1 MIVSWI
7 DLSRRYWNGVRE
19 TGCWRSGIG
28 RQKEN
33 DVGVKE
39 LMTDLV
45 GGSRSHTY
53 ERDGLTLGYTVVGDG
68 QPILFVHGATAT
80 GEFEWGRL
88 AARLAS
94 EYRSVLPDLRGHGRS
109 EFRESV
115 DMGQAICADLR
126 HLIEHLGLDHP
137 HIVGFSYGAE
147 ISLMLELSAPGTARS
162 LVLVSPGTGRPSDYR
177 APRLEH
183 LYRTWP
189 FALRRLHETHH
200 GPEHWR
206 QLVTALHVDSVGR
219 SELSAETL
227 GGVGCPVLMV
237 AGAHDESTR
246 RAQGRRFAEVNAMAR
261 YVELDGAAHAV
272 HHKCSD
278 SFAQVISAFLAEVDN
293 ERAGSH
299 GAAEDS

>member
-1 MIVSWI
+1 MSDVA
-7 DLSRRYWNGVRE
+7 
-19 TGCWRSGIG
+19 

-33 DVGVKE
+33 DMGVKE
-39 LMTDLV
+39 VMTDLA
-45 GGSRSHTY
+45 GGSRPRTY
-53 ERDGLTLGYTVVGDG
+53 ERDGLTLGYSVVGGG

-88 AARLAS
+88 AARLEAD
-94 EYRSVLPDLRGHGRS
+94 YQCVLPDLRGHGRS
-109 EFRESV
+109 EFCESV
-115 DMGQAICADLR
+115 EMGQEICADLR

-137 HIVGFSYGAE
+137 HVVGFSYGAE

-219 SELSAETL
+219 AELSAETL
-227 GGVGCPVLMV
+227 ASVGCPVLLV
-237 AGAHDESTR
+237 AGALDESTR
-246 RAQGRRFAEVNAMAR
+246 RAQGRRFAEVNALAR

-272 HHKCSD
+272 HHKCPE
-278 SFAQVISAFLAEVDN
+278 SFEKVISAFLTEVDN
-293 ERAGSH
+293 ERAGSD
-299 GAAEDS
+299 GATEDG

>member
-1 MIVSWI
+1 VSA
-7 DLSRRYWNGVRE
+7 
-19 TGCWRSGIG
+19 
-28 RQKEN
+28 KE
-33 DVGVKE
+33 V
-39 LMTDLV
+39 MTDLAR
-45 GGSRSHTY
+45 GRRPLTY
-53 ERDGLTLGYTVVGDG
+53 QRDGLTLGYSVVGDG

-88 AARLAS
+88 ATRLAS

-115 DMGQAICADLR
+115 DMGQAICEDLR
-126 HLIEHLGLDHP
+126 HLIEHLGLDRP

-147 ISLMLELSAPGTARS
+147 ISLMLELSTPGTARS

-177 APRLEH
+177 VPRLEH

-206 QLVTALHVDSVGR
+206 QLVTALHADSVGR
-219 SELSAETL
+219 SELSAEAL
-227 GGVGCPVLMV
+227 GSVGCPVLMV
-237 AGAHDESTR
+237 AGAHDESIR
-246 RAQGRRFAEVNAMAR
+246 RKQGRWFAEVNPLAQ

-272 HHKCSD
+272 HHKCPD
-278 SFAQVISAFLAEVDN
+278 RFAQVISAFLAKVDN

-299 GAAEDS
+299 GATEDS

>member
-1 MIVSWI
+1 M
-7 DLSRRYWNGVRE
+7 
-19 TGCWRSGIG
+19 
-28 RQKEN
+28 
-33 DVGVKE
+33 GVKE
-39 LMTDLV
+39 VMTDLV
-45 GGSRSHTY
+45 GESRPRTY
-53 ERDGLTLGYTVVGDG
+53 ERDGLSLGYSVVGDG

-88 AARLAS
+88 AARMAS
-94 EYRSVLPDLRGHGRS
+94 DYQCVLPDLRGHSRS

-147 ISLMLELSAPGTARS
+147 ISLRLELSARGTARS

-177 APRLEH
+177 TPRLEH

-206 QLVTALHVDSVGR
+206 QLVNALHVDSVGR
-219 SELSAETL
+219 SELSAEAL

-237 AGAHDESTR
+237 AGALDESTR
-246 RAQGRRFAEVNAMAR
+246 RAQGRRFAEANALAR

-272 HHKCSD
+272 HHECPD
-278 SFAQVISAFLAEVDN
+278 RFAQVISAFLAEVDN

>member
-1 MIVSWI
+1 M
-7 DLSRRYWNGVRE
+7 
-19 TGCWRSGIG
+19 
-28 RQKEN
+28 
-33 DVGVKE
+33 GVKE
-39 LMTDLV
+39 VMTDLA
-45 GGSRSHTY
+45 GGSRPRTY
-53 ERDGLTLGYTVVGDG
+53 ERDGLTLGYSVVGDG

-94 EYRSVLPDLRGHGRS
+94 DYRCVLPDLRGHGRS
-109 EFRESV
+109 EFRGSG

-126 HLIEHLGLDHP
+126 HLIEHLGLDRP

-206 QLVTALHVDSVGR
+206 QLVTALHEDSVGR

-227 GGVGCPVLMV
+227 GWCRVSRV
-237 AGAHDESTR
+237 AGGRRPRRVDAAGPRAAIRRGQRFGTLRRTR
-246 RAQGRRFAEVNAMAR
+246 RRGTRRPPQMPR
-261 YVELDGAAHAV
+261 
-272 HHKCSD
+272 
-278 SFAQVISAFLAEVDN
+278 
-293 ERAGSH
+293 
-299 GAAEDS
+299 

>member
-1 MIVSWI
+1 M
-7 DLSRRYWNGVRE
+7 
-19 TGCWRSGIG
+19 
-28 RQKEN
+28 
-33 DVGVKE
+33 GVKE
-39 LMTDLV
+39 VMTDLA
-45 GGSRSHTY
+45 GGSRPRTY
-53 ERDGLTLGYTVVGDG
+53 ERDGLTLGYSVVGGG

-88 AARLAS
+88 AARLEAD
-94 EYRSVLPDLRGHGRS
+94 YQCVLPDLRGHGRS
-109 EFRESV
+109 EFRASV

-126 HLIEHLGLDHP
+126 HLIEHLGLDQP
-137 HIVGFSYGAE
+137 HVVGFSYGAE

-162 LVLVSPGTGRPSDYR
+162 LVLVSPGTGRPGDYR

-227 GGVGCPVLMV
+227 GGVGCPVLLV
-237 AGAHDESTR
+237 AGAQDESTR
-246 RAQGRRFAEVNAMAR
+246 RAQGRRFAEVNALAR

-272 HHKCSD
+272 HHKCAD
-278 SFAQVISAFLAEVDN
+278 RFAEVIGAFLAEVDN

-299 GAAEDS
+299 GATEDS

>member
-1 MIVSWI
+1 MSA
-7 DLSRRYWNGVRE
+7 
-19 TGCWRSGIG
+19 
-28 RQKEN
+28 KE
-33 DVGVKE
+33 V
-39 LMTDLV
+39 MTDLA
-45 GGSRSHTY
+45 GGSRLLSY
-53 ERDGLTLGYTVVGDG
+53 ERDGLTLGYSEVGNG

-80 GEFEWGRL
+80 GEFEWGPQ

-94 EYRSVLPDLRGHGRS
+94 DYRCVLPDLRGHGRS

-115 DMGQAICADLR
+115 DLGQAICADLG
-126 HLIEHLGLDHP
+126 HLIEHLGLGHP

-206 QLVTALHVDSVGR
+206 QLVTALHEDSVDR
-219 SELSAETL
+219 PELSAEAL
-227 GGVGCPVLMV
+227 GRVRCPVLLV
-237 AGAHDESTR
+237 AGALDESTR
-246 RAQGRRFAEVNAMAR
+246 RAQGRRFAEINALAR
-261 YVELDGAAHAV
+261 YVELDGAGHAV
-272 HHKCSD
+272 HHKCAD
-278 SFAQVISAFLAEVDN
+278 RFTQVISAFLAEVDKK
-293 ERAGSH
+293 RAGSR
-299 GAAEDS
+299 GATEDS

>member
-1 MIVSWI
+1 
-7 DLSRRYWNGVRE
+7 
-19 TGCWRSGIG
+19 
-28 RQKEN
+28 
-33 DVGVKE
+33 
-39 LMTDLV
+39 MTDLV

-53 ERDGLTLGYTVVGDG
+53 EHDGLTLGYSVVGDG

-88 AARLAS
+88 PARPAAD
-94 EYRSVLPDLRGHGRS
+94 YQSVLADLRGHGRS

-147 ISLMLELSAPGTARS
+147 ISLMLARSAPGTARS

-189 FALRRLHETHH
+189 FALRRLHESHH

-206 QLVTALHVDSVGR
+206 ELVTALHVDSVGR
-219 SELSAETL
+219 PELSAEVL
-227 GGVGCPVLMV
+227 RGVGCPVLMV
-237 AGAHDESTR
+237 AGARDELAR
-246 RAQGRRFAEVNAMAR
+246 RKQGRRFAEVNASAR

-272 HHKCSD
+272 HHECLD
-278 SFAQVISAFLAEVDN
+278 RFAEVISAFLAEVDS
-293 ERAGSH
+293 ERAGRH
-299 GAAEDS
+299 ATTEDS

>member
-1 MIVSWI
+1 MSDVA
-7 DLSRRYWNGVRE
+7 
-19 TGCWRSGIG
+19 

-33 DVGVKE
+33 DMGVKE
-39 LMTDLV
+39 VMTDLA
-45 GGSRSHTY
+45 GGSRPRTY
-53 ERDGLTLGYTVVGDG
+53 ERDGLTLGYSVVGGG

-88 AARLAS
+88 AARLEAD
-94 EYRSVLPDLRGHGRS
+94 YQCVLPDLRGHGRS
-109 EFRESV
+109 EFCESV
-115 DMGQAICADLR
+115 EMGQEICADLR

-137 HIVGFSYGAE
+137 HVVGFSYGAE

-219 SELSAETL
+219 AELSAETL
-227 GGVGCPVLMV
+227 ASVGCPVLLV
-237 AGAHDESTR
+237 AAPSTSR
-246 RAQGRRFAEVNAMAR
+246 
-261 YVELDGAAHAV
+261 
-272 HHKCSD
+272 
-278 SFAQVISAFLAEVDN
+278 
-293 ERAGSH
+293 H
-299 GAAEDS
+299 GARKGGGSPRSTI

>member
-1 MIVSWI
+1 MSA
-7 DLSRRYWNGVRE
+7 
-19 TGCWRSGIG
+19 
-28 RQKEN
+28 KE
-33 DVGVKE
+33 V
-39 LMTDLV
+39 MTELV
-45 GGSRSHTY
+45 GGSRPCTY
-53 ERDGLTLGYTVVGDG
+53 ERDGLTLGYSVVGDG
-68 QPILFVHGATAT
+68 EPILFVHGATAT
-80 GEFEWGRL
+80 GEFEWGPL

-94 EYRSVLPDLRGHGRS
+94 DYRCVLPDLRGHGRS

-126 HLIEHLGLDHP
+126 YLVDHLRLDRP

-147 ISLMLELSAPGTARS
+147 IALMLELSAPGTAGS

-206 QLVTALHVDSVGR
+206 QLVTALHGDSVGR
-219 SELSAETL
+219 PELSAEAL
-227 GGVGCPVLMV
+227 GAVRCPVLLV
-237 AGAHDESTR
+237 AGALDESTR
-246 RAQGRRFAEVNAMAR
+246 RAQGQRFAEINALAR

-272 HHKCSD
+272 HHKCPD
-278 SFAQVISAFLAEVDN
+278 RFERVISAFLTEVDN

-299 GAAEDS
+299 AATKDS

>member
-1 MIVSWI
+1 M
-7 DLSRRYWNGVRE
+7 
-19 TGCWRSGIG
+19 SGIG

-39 LMTDLV
+39 PVTDLV
-45 GGSRSHTY
+45 GGNRSHTF

-94 EYRSVLPDLRGHGRS
+94 EYQSVLPDLRGHGRS
-109 EFRESV
+109 EFRESG

-137 HIVGFSYGAE
+137 HVVGFSYGSE
-147 ISLMLELSAPGTARS
+147 IALMVELSAPGTARS
-162 LVLVSPGTGRPSDYR
+162 LTLVSPGTGRPSDYK

-206 QLVTALHVDSVGR
+206 DLVTALHVDSVGR
-219 SELSAETL
+219 AELSAEAL
-227 GGVGCPVLMV
+227 GGVRCPVLLV
-237 AGAHDESTR
+237 AGALDESTR
-246 RAQGRRFAEVNAMAR
+246 RGQGRRVAEGNGMGR
-261 YVELDGAAHAV
+261 YIELDGAAHAV

-278 SFAQVISAFLAEVDN
+278 SFAQVISAFLAEVDD

>member
-1 MIVSWI
+1 M
-7 DLSRRYWNGVRE
+7 
-19 TGCWRSGIG
+19 
-28 RQKEN
+28 
-33 DVGVKE
+33 GVKE
-39 LMTDLV
+39 VMTDLA
-45 GGSRSHTY
+45 GGSRPRTY
-53 ERDGLTLGYTVVGDG
+53 ESDGLTLGYSVVGDG

-80 GEFEWGRL
+80 GEFEWGPL

-94 EYRSVLPDLRGHGRS
+94 DYRCILPDLRGHGRS
-109 EFRESV
+109 EFSRSG

-126 HLIEHLGLDHP
+126 HLIEHLGLDRP
-137 HIVGFSYGAE
+137 HVVGFSYGAE

-206 QLVTALHVDSVGR
+206 QLVTVLHEDSVGR
-219 SELSAETL
+219 SELSTETL
-227 GGVGCPVLMV
+227 GGVGCPVLLV
-237 AGAHDESTR
+237 AGALDESTR
-246 RAQGRRFAEVNAMAR
+246 RAQGRRFAEVNVLAR

-272 HHKCSD
+272 HHKCPD
-278 SFAQVISAFLAEVDN
+278 RFAQVISAFLAEVDN